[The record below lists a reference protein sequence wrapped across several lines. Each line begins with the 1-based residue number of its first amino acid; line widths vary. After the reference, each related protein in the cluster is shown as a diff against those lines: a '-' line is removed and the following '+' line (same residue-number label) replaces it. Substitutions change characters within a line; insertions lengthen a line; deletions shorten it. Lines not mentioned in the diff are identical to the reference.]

1 MHLVGREPHQKNFF
15 GKSERIVRPLLD
27 PEEGLLLVML
37 HDKGQAGLGSK
48 KWQLRDW
55 ANPLGQLVDGNFQ
68 GVQLVDHLGSGA
80 VVVSVASRRER

>member
-1 MHLVGREPHQKNFF
+1 
-15 GKSERIVRPLLD
+15 
-27 PEEGLLLVML
+27 ML

-80 VVVSVASRRER
+80 VVVSVALRGER